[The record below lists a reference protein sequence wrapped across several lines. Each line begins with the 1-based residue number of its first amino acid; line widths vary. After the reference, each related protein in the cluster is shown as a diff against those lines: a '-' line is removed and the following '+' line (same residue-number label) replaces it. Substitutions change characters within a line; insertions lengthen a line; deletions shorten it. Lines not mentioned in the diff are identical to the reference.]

1 MGKTVGT
8 GVNIE
13 LMVVGVMKTII
24 IKMATKNL
32 NMSKRGTYVNTYL
45 TFGVQGL
52 CQAKMGS
59 NKEACMLHVPLFRGA
74 RIVLSS
80 R

>member
-1 MGKTVGT
+1 MGLARNREVLTFKMVVLGQTVGT
-8 GVNIE
+8 GVNID
-13 LMVVGVMKTII
+13 LMIVGVMKTTT

-52 CQAKMGS
+52 CHMEMG
-59 NKEACMLHVPLFRGA
+59 
-74 RIVLSS
+74 
-80 R
+80 

>member
-1 MGKTVGT
+1 MGTA
-8 GVNIE
+8 VNID
-13 LMVVGVMKTII
+13 LMIVGVMKTTT

-32 NMSKRGTYVNTYL
+32 NISKRGTHVKTYL

-52 CQAKMGS
+52 CRVKMGP
-59 NKEACMLHVPLFRGA
+59 NIEARMLHVPLFQGA